1 MHQNNNKYNLT
12 FISDIDLLNHVKQ
25 TVKEYS
31 FVIDLKKFNKNI
43 VDPIKLTFDKLIYK
57 KTISELIDSEV
68 IRQMDKSNNN
78 TIGYFHQNIFK
89 YIGGKDWIVPEKGFD
104 IVNENK
110 KIFVEMKNKHNTMNS
125 SSSQKTY
132 MKMQD
137 QLIDCPDSTCML
149 VEVIATKSQNIEWKI
164 SLNGEKKARAKI
176 RRVSIDKF
184 YEIVTDDKNAFK
196 DLCQVLPLVIND
208 SIKSLNEDVIKNSVF
223 NELQTISNDV
233 LASLYLLAFKT
244 YEGFN
249 NFKIN
254 GNI

>member
-1 MHQNNNKYNLT
+1 
-12 FISDIDLLNHVKQ
+12 
-25 TVKEYS
+25 
-31 FVIDLKKFNKNI
+31 
-43 VDPIKLTFDKLIYK
+43 
-57 KTISELIDSEV
+57 
-68 IRQMDKSNNN
+68 
-78 TIGYFHQNIFK
+78 
-89 YIGGKDWIVPEKGFD
+89 
-104 IVNENK
+104 
-110 KIFVEMKNKHNTMNS
+110 
-125 SSSQKTY
+125 
-132 MKMQD
+132 MQD